1 MFCPNCGEKEN
12 NPVQFCRACG
22 ANLGV
27 VRNSLEESD
36 NYTASA
42 INARE
47 EIARAA
53 AERIKTGTWWHVG
66 AIVPEVEKLFES
78 PQERTLRQQRQSEE
92 QRLSRLRGG
101 TITAAVGLGLILLF
115 LIFAGTL
122 HPNFLFLIGPS
133 LLVFLIG
140 LGVVVNGLY
149 FTIPKA
155 LKTAGPNV
163 DPADKIARELNEK
176 ADPKALSL
184 PSETPFQH
192 LSVVENT
199 TRNLVESEKRDTH
212 KIRQKRFGDE

>member
-22 ANLGV
+22 ANLAV
-27 VRNSLEESD
+27 VRDSLEESD

-47 EIARAA
+47 QIARAA
-53 AERIKTGTWWHVG
+53 AEKIKTGEWWQVG

-78 PQERTLRQQRQSEE
+78 PQERRLRQQDQAAE

-101 TITAAVGLGLILLF
+101 TITASVGFGLVLLF
-115 LIFAGTL
+115 LIL
-122 HPNFLFLIGPS
+122 CLMDEKFLMFVGPS

-140 LGVVVNGLY
+140 LGIVVNGLF
-149 FTIPKA
+149 FTVRKKLKSADSPDEISGQADHASIGNPAPKNLFA
-155 LKTAGPNV
+155 
-163 DPADKIARELNEK
+163 
-176 ADPKALSL
+176 PKQA
-184 PSETPFQH
+184 PFHH

-199 TRNLVESEKRDTH
+199 TRNLVESEKIETN
-212 KIRQKRFGDE
+212 KINEKKISDE